1 MNKNFSVV
9 INKKI
14 KKFNKKIKIPE
25 VGDKS
30 CSIRA
35 LIFASQC
42 IGTSRIKNLL
52 ESEDVL
58 NCVEALKTLGVKI
71 IRSHKGLYYTVY
83 GNGLNSYKTSN
94 KIKKIWLGN
103 SGTTVKILAGL
114 LATQPG
120 KFLLTGDPS
129 LQKRNMSRI
138 ISPLEKVG
146 AFFYPEGKKTLP
158 LMIEG
163 TAMPLAQNHIENIG
177 SASVKSCLLA
187 SFLSCPGISTI
198 TELKPSRSH
207 TEIILKKIGA
217 DIKIKKL
224 KKGNLITLKGQKNLH
239 SFNYTVSPDPSSVAF
254 LVAITLLTPDSKLV
268 IKKCLLNN
276 TRLGFYKLLKEKAK
290 ANIKVLNSKR
300 SSENGEFVG
309 TIVVKSSS
317 LKPINCPKELV
328 PSLIDE
334 LPILFVIASLSKGVA
349 KFNSIGELANK
360 ESPRATEMQKILTQV
375 GIVSKITKNTM
386 TIYGGKNKIKNNNKS
401 ILVKTKHDHRILMSG
416 VIMSLLTGINAKIKN
431 FETVST
437 SFPSFIKL
445 VRLLGG
451 KIEIKKN

>member
-1 MNKNFSVV
+1 MYKNFSVL

-14 KKFNKKIKIPE
+14 IKFNKKIRIPE

-42 IGTSRIKNLL
+42 IGKSTIKKLL

-83 GNGLNSYKTSN
+83 GNGLQSFNSN
-94 KIKKIWLGN
+94 NRIKKIWLGN
-103 SGTTVKILAGL
+103 SGTTLKILAGL

-120 KFLLTGDPS
+120 RFLLKGDPS

-146 AFFYPEGKKTLP
+146 AFFYPDGKKTLP
-158 LMIEG
+158 IIIEG
-163 TAMPLAQNHIENIG
+163 TSMPLAQNHIESIG

-187 SFLSCPGISTI
+187 SFLSCSGVSTI

-217 DIKIKKL
+217 DIKIKKI
-224 KKGNLITLKGQKNLH
+224 KKGNLIKLRGQKNLH
-239 SFNYTVSPDPSSVAF
+239 AFNYTVNSDPSSVAF
-254 LVAITLLTPDSKLV
+254 LVAITLLTPNSKLT
-268 IKKCLLNN
+268 IHKCLLNK

-290 ANIKVLNSKR
+290 ANIKILNAKK

-309 TIVVKSSS
+309 TIVVKSTP

-334 LPILFVIASLSKGVA
+334 LPILFVIAALTKGIS

-360 ESPRATEMQKILTQV
+360 ESPRAAEMQKILTQV

-386 TIYGGKNKIKNNNKS
+386 IINGGRNKIKNKNKFL
-401 ILVKTKHDHRILMSG
+401 LVKTKHDHRILMSG
-416 VIMSLLTGINAKIKN
+416 AIMSLVTGIKSKIKN